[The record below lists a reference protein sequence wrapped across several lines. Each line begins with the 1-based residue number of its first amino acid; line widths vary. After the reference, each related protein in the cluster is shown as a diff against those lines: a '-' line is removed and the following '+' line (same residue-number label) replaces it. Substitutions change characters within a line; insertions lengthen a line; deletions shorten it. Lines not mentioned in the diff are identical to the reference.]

1 VDNFDDDLSNIMLYD
16 VDVVMEN
23 SEESTSL
30 NSSNNDITVII
41 VFSF

>member
-1 VDNFDDDLSNIMLYD
+1 MDNFDDDLSNIMLYD